1 MGMNFNRFVARW
13 LFSTNHKDIGTLY
26 FIFGM
31 FSGVIGTVLSM
42 LIRIELAQPG
52 SQFLLGNYQLYNVL
66 VTAHAFVMI
75 FFMVMPVLIGGFG
88 NWFIPILI
96 GAPDM
101 AFPRL
106 NNLSFWLL
114 PPSLTLLL
122 MSSFFEV
129 GAGTGWTVY
138 PPLSSIDAHSGPAV
152 DLAIFSLHLSG
163 ASSIAGAIN
172 FIVTINNMR
181 AKNLHLDIMPLFCW
195 SVLVTA
201 FLLLLSLPVLAGAIT
216 MLLFDRNIGTL
227 FFAPSGGGDPI
238 LYQHLFWFFGHPEV
252 YILILPGFGIISHI
266 VETFSMKPIFGYLGM
281 VYAMASIGLLGF
293 IVWAHHMYVVGLD
306 VDTRAYFTAATM
318 IIAIPTG
325 IKVFSWLATMWG
337 GVISLPTPMLFA
349 FGFIFLFTV
358 GGVTGVILANAGL
371 DIAFHDTYYV
381 VAHFHYVLSMGAV
394 FAIFAGFYYWLEKM
408 IGLKY
413 NELFGKIHFWTFFIG
428 VNITFFPMH
437 FLGLSGM
444 PRRIPDY
451 PDAYSGWNHVAS
463 IGSFI
468 SLMATVWFFYLL
480 FEMFT
485 NQFVSKKSHTWKF
498 FSKKKLIKIPLPPKN
513 ITEIYYTEEELIS
526 YAEAIEFFKNKRAEL
541 TLAKKNAII
550 LAANVGNRSNY
561 TPYLE
566 LEKLTEEEWNDLE
579 TVRDWDK
586 HDSTEQALSGIL
598 RNFARECE
606 MPINILMPTASE
618 RFALGDNV
626 YHRIIDIVTND
637 LLGVRILNTNL
648 FLYKTK
654 SNTVKYYHNNSML
667 SDMTGNGFASDWQ
680 MNFQAPATET
690 MEKIIDLHHDIMFFV
705 VFIVT
710 FVLVILIQIVRY
722 FYYTNTKS
730 LRYRFA
736 HHKTIEQIWTYIPAF
751 ILLSIASPSFSLL
764 YSIDELHDPKIT
776 LKVIGHQWYWSY
788 EYSDYIVNS
797 IEESIMFDSYMITED
812 DLTFGALRL
821 LEVDNRVILP
831 FDTQIRLLITSSD
844 VLHSWALPALGVKMD
859 ACPGRLNQV
868 ALNINRRGIF
878 YGQCSE
884 LCGVQHSAMP
894 IVLEAV
900 DMPTYKKWI
909 HID

>member
-1 MGMNFNRFVARW
+1 MRALQIFVARW

-88 NWFIPILI
+88 NWFIPILL

-181 AKNLHLDIMPLFCW
+181 AKNLHLAIMPLFCW

-227 FFAPSGGGDPI
+227 FFAPSGGGDPV

-281 VYAMASIGLLGF
+281 VYAMASIGVLGF

-325 IKVFSWLATMWG
+325 IKVFSWLATLWG
-337 GVISLPTPMLFA
+337 GIIHLPTPMLFA

-413 NELFGKIHFWTFFIG
+413 NEGFGKIHFWTFFIG

-451 PDAYSGWNHVAS
+451 ADAYAEWNHVAS
-463 IGSFI
+463 VGSFI
-468 SLMATVWFFYLL
+468 SLGATIWFFYLL

-485 NQFVSKKSHTWKF
+485 NQIISRKTNTWKF
-498 FSKKKLIKIPLPPKN
+498 FNKKSLKKFPKILGLLPNIPTGVVPIIWAGDCNPHGSKPVPL
-513 ITEIYYTEEELIS
+513 
-526 YAEAIEFFKNKRAEL
+526 A
-541 TLAKKNAII
+541 
-550 LAANVGNRSNY
+550 
-561 TPYLE
+561 
-566 LEKLTEEEWNDLE
+566 
-579 TVRDWDK
+579 VR
-586 HDSTEQALSGIL
+586 
-598 RNFARECE
+598 RPE
-606 MPINILMPTASE
+606 MPD
-618 RFALGDNV
+618 G
-626 YHRIIDIVTND
+626 
-637 LLGVRILNTNL
+637 
-648 FLYKTK
+648 
-654 SNTVKYYHNNSML
+654 
-667 SDMTGNGFASDWQ
+667 MTPDGFASAWQ

-710 FVLVILIQIVRY
+710 FVLVILVQLLRL
-722 FYYTNTKS
+722 FYYKNFST
-730 LRYRFA
+730 LRYRFS
-736 HHKTIEQIWTYIPAF
+736 HHETVEKVWTYIPAM
-751 ILLSIASPSFSLL
+751 ILLTIASPSFSLL

-776 LKVIGHQWYWSY
+776 LKIIGHQWYWSY
-788 EYSDYIVNS
+788 EYSDYAVNS
-797 IEESIMFDSYMITED
+797 IDESVMFDSYMVTED

-821 LEVDNRVILP
+821 LEVDNRVVLP
-831 FDTQIRLLITSSD
+831 FNTAIRLLITSSD
-844 VLHSWALPALGVKMD
+844 VLHSWAVPALGVKMD

-868 ALNINRRGIF
+868 ALNMNRRGIF

-894 IVLEAV
+894 IVIESV
-900 DMPTYKKWI
+900 DMDSYKTWVFKNKQI
-909 HID
+909 FIYNQPRII

>member
-1 MGMNFNRFVARW
+1 MLAIQKFIARW

-31 FSGVIGTVLSM
+31 FSGVVGTVLSM

-88 NWFIPILI
+88 NWFVPILI

-181 AKNLHLDIMPLFCW
+181 AKNLHLSIMPLFCW

-266 VETFSMKPIFGYLGM
+266 VETFSMKPVFGYLGM
-281 VYAMASIGLLGF
+281 VYAMASIGVLGF

-318 IIAIPTG
+318 IIAVPTG

-337 GVISLPTPMLFA
+337 GVIHLPTPMLFA

-413 NELFGKIHFWTFFIG
+413 NEVFGKIHFWTFFVG

-451 PDAYSGWNHVAS
+451 PDAYAEWNHIAS
-463 IGSFI
+463 VGSFI
-468 SLMATVWFFYLL
+468 SLAASVWFFYLL

-485 NQFVSKKSHTWKF
+485 NQVVSHKTNTWKF
-498 FSKKKLIKIPLPPKN
+498 FPKKTLKKLPKRFLNIISPL
-513 ITEIYYTEEELIS
+513 LID
-526 YAEAIEFFKNKRAEL
+526 
-541 TLAKKNAII
+541 
-550 LAANVGNRSNY
+550 AN
-561 TPYLE
+561 P
-566 LEKLTEEEWNDLE
+566 D
-579 TVRDWDK
+579 
-586 HDSTEQALSGIL
+586 
-598 RNFARECE
+598 
-606 MPINILMPTASE
+606 
-618 RFALGDNV
+618 
-626 YHRIIDIVTND
+626 
-637 LLGVRILNTNL
+637 
-648 FLYKTK
+648 
-654 SNTVKYYHNNSML
+654 
-667 SDMTGNGFASDWQ
+667 GFASSWQ
-680 MNFQAPATET
+680 MDFQSPATET
-690 MEKIIDLHHDIMFFV
+690 MKSIVSLHDQIMIIVI
-705 VFIVT
+705 FIVA
-710 FVLVILIQIVRY
+710 FVSVILIQIIRY
-722 FYYTNTKS
+722 FSFTNLKT

-736 HHKTIEQIWTYIPAF
+736 HHKTAEQVWTYLPALV
-751 ILLSIASPSFSLL
+751 LLTIAAPSFSLL
-764 YSIDELHDPKIT
+764 YLIDELHDPKIT
-776 LKVIGHQWYWSY
+776 LKIIGHQWYWSY
-788 EYSDYIVNS
+788 EYSDYAVNS
-797 IEESIMFDSYMITED
+797 IEESIMFDSYMVTED

-831 FDTQIRLLITSSD
+831 AKTQIRLLITSSD
-844 VLHSWALPALGVKMD
+844 VLHSWAVPALGVKMD

-868 ALNINRRGIF
+868 ALNITRNGIF

-894 IVLEAV
+894 IVVESICEDSYDSWVKLNI
-900 DMPTYKKWI
+900 KN
-909 HID
+909 